1 MERRSLFCRDIIK
14 GFALLTDVFF
24 LLLEHIE
31 IMQIIINCH
40 VMNSQAQNEG
50 SVIWWRWTDRSHISY
65 SVMCAAEFI
74 SMQSSFVISSL
85 SHISIE
91 LSGTDMWDCP
101 EQTSAHT
108 CTHMYKHTQAD
119 IHAHAGPVGAQT
131 LTHKKRIKRECTVCA
146 NLIKTRRKKG
156 RDERERERCVCVRVC
171 VLERGRETWDRE
183 TRVDRHWFPQVHV
196 G

>member
-1 MERRSLFCRDIIK
+1 MERRSLFCRDVIK
-14 GFALLTDVFF
+14 GLALLTDVFF

-40 VMNSQAQNEG
+40 VMNSQAQNG
-50 SVIWWRWTDRSHISY
+50 DGMIWWRWRWRWSWSQLVILR
-65 SVMCAAEFI
+65 AEYV

-91 LSGTDMWDCP
+91 RSGTDMQDCP

-119 IHAHAGPVGAQT
+119 IHAHAGPVAAQT
-131 LTHKKRIKRECTVCA
+131 LYQKKKKKTLREE
-146 NLIKTRRKKG
+146 KKNEC
-156 RDERERERCVCVRVC
+156 ERV
-171 VLERGRETWDRE
+171 
-183 TRVDRHWFPQVHV
+183 
-196 G
+196 